1 MEDIEGK
8 GSASQNSELLKH
20 WWDCST
26 ACELVDGA
34 NYSEPCLEQTRS
46 YMQVLDTKFFRLENP
61 LQSSHRHGTL
71 HWEGYRTMW
80 QEKKQHW
87 SKCTPYFM
95 LQWSMEQNSAELCL
109 EGPAFTSKLQE
120 WGNSNILPTTEKR
133 EGVSLSCVKRWQ
145 STGRE
150 AVVLHTLCGVTT
162 SQFPGNTLV
171 YLTTAWCLG
180 DTSSWLHHKKL
191 TQNSVFNIF
200 ALPMV
205 LLGSLRTA
213 KF

>member
-46 YMQVLDTKFFRLENP
+46 GMQVLDTKFFRLENP

-120 WGNSNILPTTEKR
+120 WGNSNILPMTEKR
-133 EGVSLSCVKRWQ
+133 EGVSLSCVKRWPVHRQ
-145 STGRE
+145 GS
-150 AVVLHTLCGVTT
+150 CGSSHSLWCHHISVPWKHI
-162 SQFPGNTLV
+162 SVSHHSMMLRWHQFLV
-171 YLTTAWCLG
+171 A
-180 DTSSWLHHKKL
+180 
-191 TQNSVFNIF
+191 
-200 ALPMV
+200 P
-205 LLGSLRTA
+205 
-213 KF
+213 